1 MYVTMLSSASD
12 ENDDTEYKRIC
23 IADKKM
29 VTYERGNPSRA
40 GLSL

>member
-1 MYVTMLSSASD
+1 MLSSASD
-12 ENDDTEYKRIC
+12 ENDTEYKRIC